1 MELKGCVSHY
11 EGLRTYVEWLFGD
24 IVNNLKFSDFKKN
37 LKICTR
43 PGNDPRPQIIP
54 IIDLN
59 TTRNDPP
66 IFSHA
71 TRNDPR
77 GIIGMERADVSFPKM
92 LELLE

>member
-43 PGNDPRPQIIP
+43 PEMIP
-54 IIDLN
+54 
-59 TTRNDPP
+59 
-66 IFSHA
+66 
-71 TRNDPR
+71 
-77 GIIGMERADVSFPKM
+77 E
-92 LELLE
+92 ELLEWRGLTFHSRRC